1 LSDYKV
7 SARKYRPQ
15 KFSEVTSQEF
25 VTQTMKNAILSEK
38 IAHSYLLSGPRGVGK
53 TTIARIFAK
62 AMNCTD
68 LKNGEPC
75 NVCNSC
81 IEITNGNHPDVFELD
96 AASNRGI
103 DDVRAIQDAAKFFPI
118 KGKYKFFI
126 VDEVHMLTTQAFN
139 ALLKILEEPPEY
151 LIFILATTN
160 PEKIPATIVSRC
172 QRFPLQRIKI
182 NEISDKIKE
191 IAREEKIKIDDES
204 VFLIAKLGDG
214 ALRDAE
220 GVFDMAVSYCGDTI
234 KYNELKSFLN
244 IPDKDIYFDMS
255 GFILNGDI
263 KSILIYFNELEEKGF
278 DMQTFFN
285 GITEHFRDLLLVKTT
300 LNPELLDESD
310 SFREKYSLASKEFS
324 SDQLQRLM
332 KVLFESESR
341 FRYSANQKILLE
353 TILAELCTVN
363 RDVRDLSLLISEVT
377 SLKKKSLTE
386 DVIEI
391 TSDDIPK
398 KDLSNTQPAESENQ
412 RENEIET
419 NEKTLQASNHEPV
432 QKEVQEAVQK
442 SEKTDGQN
450 TVVEI
455 ESEKSSKEKSSEK
468 IRAGIS
474 EEKEMEDS
482 INSQIPNTKK
492 DSELVEKLKELF
504 DVEEYKI
511 N

>member
-1 LSDYKV
+1 
-7 SARKYRPQ
+7 
-15 KFSEVTSQEF
+15 
-25 VTQTMKNAILSEK
+25 MKNAILSEK

-68 LKNGEPC
+68 LKDGEPC

-81 IEITNGNHPDVFELD
+81 VEITNGNHPDVFELD

-103 DDVRAIQDAAKFFPI
+103 DDVRAVQDAAKFFPI

-191 IAREEKIKIDDES
+191 IAKEEKVKIDDES

-220 GVFDMAVSYCGDTI
+220 GVFDMAVSYCGDNI
-234 KYNELKSFLN
+234 IYRELKSFLN

-255 GFILNGDI
+255 EFIKNGDV
-263 KSILIYFNELEEKGF
+263 KSILIYFNDLEEKGF

-285 GITEHFRDLLLVKTT
+285 GITEHIRDLLIVKSTS
-300 LNPELLDESD
+300 NPELLDESD
-310 SFREKYSLASKEFS
+310 SFREKYSVASKDFS
-324 SDQLQRLM
+324 TDQLHRLL
-332 KVLFESESR
+332 KILFESESR

-353 TILAELCTVN
+353 IILAELCTVN
-363 RDVRDLSLLISEVT
+363 RDVQDLSELISEVS

-386 DVIEI
+386 DLSEI
-391 TSDDIPK
+391 TSEDIT
-398 KDLSNTQPAESENQ
+398 D
-412 RENEIET
+412 
-419 NEKTLQASNHEPV
+419 
-432 QKEVQEAVQK
+432 QEADK
-442 SEKTDGQN
+442 NSEYISEQN
-450 TVVEI
+450 TVTETKNKKQSEEGSSEI
-455 ESEKSSKEKSSEK
+455 NKIENSEVHVNENFDKSHSSKSE
-468 IRAGIS
+468 
-474 EEKEMEDS
+474 
-482 INSQIPNTKK
+482 K